1 MSLIDIVDEALKAL
15 NYEQTMSKI
24 LGGLFSDQKICKT
37 CPHRYS
43 REEPFSV
50 ISVDVKNHSNLVN
63 FILLK
68 ISQICVSLGC
78 NFSLLLILKF
88 KPLAY

>member
-1 MSLIDIVDEALKAL
+1 MFLFQDAVEFFMSLIDIVDEALKAL
-15 NYEQTMSKI
+15 NYEQTMAKI

-50 ISVDVKNHSNLVN
+50 ISVDVKNHSNLVP
-63 FILLK
+63 ILPKVTNIGLQK
-68 ISQICVSLGC
+68 IVTHTYL
-78 NFSLLLILKF
+78 
-88 KPLAY
+88 